1 MNRQARRAE
10 TAQKRKRR
18 GRQEWVASQM
28 ESAKQAH
35 QAGLLEDA
43 EAAYNRIL
51 EQNPDQPEAL
61 HYKGILLH
69 QQGRSADGIAHLTRA
84 ISSRPPDAELFNN
97 LGNIYRESGRTEDAV
112 VAYQKSLAVN
122 PQHVDALSNLGAAQ
136 LHLGAAN
143 EALAALNKA
152 ITLSPGHASAHMNL
166 GAAQRKLG
174 RLTEAIESYQA
185 AIALQPGLAS
195 AYSHLSRLLLKV
207 GRPDDATE
215 VYRRWLV
222 QDPDNPIARHMVAA
236 ATGRDTP
243 PRASDDYVAATF
255 DSFADTFD
263 TVLDGLGY
271 RAPELIGSVIKA
283 RFRSVTAELDVLDA
297 GCGTGLCGPLLRPIA
312 RYMAGVDLSPRM
324 IDKARGRGEY
334 DQLEVAELTGYLS
347 AHSHQFDLIVSA
359 DTLCYFGKLE
369 QVVSAAFGALRDGG
383 TMIFTL
389 EHLSDPAANQAYR
402 LNAHG
407 RYSHCP
413 DYAQTVLIDT
423 GFTVLSVSSE
433 TLRQEGGAGV
443 SGQLLVAQRMGPTV

>member
-43 EAAYNRIL
+43 EAAYNRYWSKTPTSQRLCITRAFCFISRV
-51 EQNPDQPEAL
+51 EVRMESHTSP
-61 HYKGILLH
+61 
-69 QQGRSADGIAHLTRA
+69 GRSL
-84 ISSRPPDAELFNN
+84 SRPPDAELFNN

-174 RLTEAIESYQA
+174 RLTEAIESYRT
-185 AIALQPGLAS
+185 AITLQPGLAS

-243 PRASDDYVAATF
+243 PRASDDYVAAT
-255 DSFADTFD
+255 
-263 TVLDGLGY
+263 
-271 RAPELIGSVIKA
+271 LI
-283 RFRSVTAELDVLDA
+283 
-297 GCGTGLCGPLLRPIA
+297 LC
-312 RYMAGVDLSPRM
+312 RYL
-324 IDKARGRGEY
+324 
-334 DQLEVAELTGYLS
+334 
-347 AHSHQFDLIVSA
+347 
-359 DTLCYFGKLE
+359 
-369 QVVSAAFGALRDGG
+369 
-383 TMIFTL
+383 
-389 EHLSDPAANQAYR
+389 
-402 LNAHG
+402 
-407 RYSHCP
+407 
-413 DYAQTVLIDT
+413 
-423 GFTVLSVSSE
+423 
-433 TLRQEGGAGV
+433 
-443 SGQLLVAQRMGPTV
+443 